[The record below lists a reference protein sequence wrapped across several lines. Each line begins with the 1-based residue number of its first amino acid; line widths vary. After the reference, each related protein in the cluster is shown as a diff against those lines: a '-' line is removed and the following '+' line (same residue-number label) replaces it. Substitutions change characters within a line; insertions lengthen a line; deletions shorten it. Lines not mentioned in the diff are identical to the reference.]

1 MKIII
6 EGYNK
11 SIHKKDNQILIYE
24 KDEIRDSI
32 KASTINDITIIG
44 KGHITFDAL
53 TLIAE
58 NNIKLI
64 SINPKGQITYT
75 LESPNQANVKLKKQ
89 QYKSSENKKGLK
101 ISVEL
106 IKSKIK
112 NQKGVLKTLNKNK
125 QLKRVSATREKMN
138 DYITQ
143 LENLNLKDSNVKMQI
158 MGIEGKA
165 SNDYW
170 NAVKYFIPKEIGFES
185 RTKKPTDLLNSMLN
199 YGYAILAS
207 EITKSIITN
216 SLDPYCGFLHY
227 DMQNRTSLTYDLIE
241 TFRQQIVDKTMITL
255 INRKQIK
262 TKDIDK
268 RNNLIKLEARKI
280 IISKILDKIYS
291 TITYNGKT
299 MSYAEIIDLQTK
311 NLVKTL
317 LENDEFN
324 GFYIT
329 W

>member
-1 MKIII
+1 MKLVI

-11 SIHKKDNQILIYE
+11 SIHKKDNQIVIYE
-24 KDEIRDSI
+24 KDEILDSI

-138 DYITQ
+138 EYITQ

-170 NAVKYFIPKEIGFES
+170 NAVKYFIPKEIGFE
-185 RTKKPTDLLNSMLN
+185 
-199 YGYAILAS
+199 
-207 EITKSIITN
+207 
-216 SLDPYCGFLHY
+216 
-227 DMQNRTSLTYDLIE
+227 
-241 TFRQQIVDKTMITL
+241 
-255 INRKQIK
+255 
-262 TKDIDK
+262 
-268 RNNLIKLEARKI
+268 
-280 IISKILDKIYS
+280 
-291 TITYNGKT
+291 
-299 MSYAEIIDLQTK
+299 
-311 NLVKTL
+311 
-317 LENDEFN
+317 
-324 GFYIT
+324 
-329 W
+329 